1 MSRLPDDDQGSS
13 APSSPPEERATT
25 GSTPPTSSPPES
37 AHSLGSVRTA
47 LDQVDR
53 TLVEAL
59 AERVRLIERVAE
71 RKARGGAVVRDPAR
85 EEALLGKLVDLGR
98 EAGLDA
104 FLVTRVFREVLDH
117 SLRLQI
123 ERLAGRAG
131 DEAAITVGFQGG
143 EGAYSH
149 MCAQRFFSARKAA
162 IFRGYP
168 DFRSMLEAVRDGG
181 LAYAV
186 LPIENTTAGSI
197 NESYDLLAE
206 YDLRLVGEEVQRVE
220 HCLIGLAD
228 VPLHRI
234 RRIYSHPVA
243 LAQCRAFLASLPGCH
258 AEASEDTALSVAKV
272 KAEQDLSQA
281 AIASEEAAR
290 IYGLPIL
297 RRHVQDQRENL
308 TRMVIVAREDEPRD
322 PRLPCKTSLVFAT
335 KHERGALARGI
346 AVLSEHGL
354 NLTKLESR
362 PRPNTPWE
370 YRFYL
375 DFEGDIDDPNV
386 AEALEQLGAETSYLR
401 VLGCYPAR
409 TLPEAR
415 PVEPATPASPPKTP
429 TPRPAPAQ
437 GVVRVGDR
445 LEIGAVPVVFAGP
458 ASGDDP
464 AEAAAAARDAGA
476 QGYWGAFLSEGGLI
490 GKARE
495 TVVRAAHER
504 SLPIALPVDHA
515 ADVRELTRRA
525 ELLVVPPARMHD
537 TVLLRE
543 LGHVDAAIAITRL
556 PGSRLQEWLD
566 AARFVRERGNG
577 RLILVDGSSRQL
589 PDLALLPEITT
600 VCAHPVL
607 VSLQAAKADSR
618 AQLAEAARVAG
629 AHGVICPTGEPLEAV
644 VAAVRGE

>member
-1 MSRLPDDDQGSS
+1 MSGDSDEDTPKETGEAGEAPAATEPKSS
-13 APSSPPEERATT
+13 A
-25 GSTPPTSSPPES
+25 
-37 AHSLGSVRTA
+37 LGGVRSA
-47 LDQVDR
+47 LDAVDR
-53 TLVEAL
+53 RLVEAL
-59 AERVRLIERVAE
+59 AERVRLVEQVAE
-71 RKARGGAVVRDPAR
+71 RKSRGGAVVRDPSR
-85 EEALLGKLVDLGR
+85 EEALLGKVVALGQ
-98 EAGLDA
+98 EAGLDT

-123 ERLAGRAG
+123 ERLAGRA
-131 DEAAITVGFQGG
+131 DSEEAVTVGFQGG

-168 DFRSMLEAVRDGG
+168 NFRTMLEAVRDGT

-206 YDLRLVGEEVQRVE
+206 YDLRLVGEEIQRVE

-234 RRIYSHPVA
+234 HRIYSHPVA
-243 LAQCRAFLASLPGCH
+243 LAQCRAFLATLPGCH
-258 AEASEDTALSVAKV
+258 AEAAEDTALSVAKV
-272 KAEQDLSQA
+272 KAEQDLGQA

-322 PRLPCKTSLVFAT
+322 PRLPCKTSLVMAM

-375 DFEGDIDDPNV
+375 DFEGDIDDPAV
-386 AEALEQLGAETSYLR
+386 AEALEQLGEQTSYLR

-415 PVEPATPASPPKTP
+415 PAEPAPPVSAAA
-429 TPRPAPAQ
+429 RPAPAQ
-437 GVVRVGDR
+437 GVVRVGER

-458 ASGDDP
+458 SAGDD
-464 AEAAAAARDAGA
+464 AIAAAAEARQAGA

-495 TVVRAAHER
+495 SVVGAAHAR
-504 SLPIALPVDHA
+504 DLPVALPVDHA

-525 ELLVVPPARMHD
+525 DLLVVPPARMHD

-543 LGHVDAAIAITRL
+543 LGHVDAAVAISRL
-556 PGSRLQEWLD
+556 PGAAIQEWLD
-566 AARFVRERGNG
+566 AAHFVRERGNG
-577 RLILVDGSSRQL
+577 RLILLDGSSRGL
-589 PDLALLPEITT
+589 PELALLPEVTRA
-600 VCAHPVL
+600 CAHPVL
-607 VSLQAAKADSR
+607 VSLQAATEEAR
-618 AQLAEAARVAG
+618 PRLAEAARVAG
-629 AHGVICPTGEPLEAV
+629 AHGVVVPTGESLGAV
-644 VAAVRGE
+644 VAAVRGA

>member
-1 MSRLPDDDQGSS
+1 MSRSPDDD
-13 APSSPPEERATT
+13 PPEPPA
-25 GSTPPTSSPPES
+25 STPPASATTASTPPDS
-37 AHSLGSVRTA
+37 AHALDSVRSA
-47 LDQVDR
+47 LDSVDR
-53 TLVEAL
+53 RLLEAL

-71 RKARGGAVVRDPAR
+71 RKSRGGAVVRDPAR

-117 SLRLQI
+117 SLRVQI

-131 DEAAITVGFQGG
+131 EEPTITVGFQGG

-168 DFRSMLEAVRDGG
+168 DFRSMLEAVRDGA

-272 KAEQDLSQA
+272 KREQDLSQA

-409 TLPEAR
+409 TLPESR
-415 PVEPATPASPPKTP
+415 PVEPAQPAAKATPPK
-429 TPRPAPAQ
+429 PARAQ

-464 AEAAAAARDAGA
+464 AEAAAAARDANA

-495 TVVRAAHER
+495 AVVRAAHER

-543 LGHVDAAIAITRL
+543 LGHVDAAVAIVRL
-556 PGSRLQEWLD
+556 PGSRLSEWLD

-577 RLILVDGSSRQL
+577 RLILVDGSSRRL
-589 PDLALLPEITT
+589 PDLALLPEITAA
-600 VCAHPVL
+600 CDHPVL
-607 VSLQAAKADSR
+607 VSLQAASPEAR
-618 AQLAEAARVAG
+618 PRLAEAARIAG
-629 AHGVICPTGEPLEAV
+629 AHGVICPSGESLAEV
-644 VAAVRGE
+644 VAAVRGS

>member
-1 MSRLPDDDQGSS
+1 MSRAPEDD
-13 APSSPPEERATT
+13 PPEDTPATT
-25 GSTPPTSSPPES
+25 ASPPPES
-37 AHSLGSVRTA
+37 THALGSVRSA
-47 LDQVDR
+47 LDSVDR
-53 TLVEAL
+53 RLLEAL
-59 AERVRLIERVAE
+59 AERVRLVERVAE
-71 RKARGGAVVRDPAR
+71 RKSRGGAVVRDPAR

-117 SLRLQI
+117 SLRVQI

-131 DEAAITVGFQGG
+131 DEATITVGFQGG

-168 DFRSMLEAVRDGG
+168 DFRSMLEAVRDGA

-243 LAQCRAFLASLPGCH
+243 LAQCRAFLSSLPGCH

-272 KAEQDLSQA
+272 KREQDLSQA

-409 TLPEAR
+409 TLPESR
-415 PVEPATPASPPKTP
+415 PVEPAQPAAKAATPK
-429 TPRPAPAQ
+429 PAPAQ

-464 AEAAAAARDAGA
+464 AEAAAAARDANA

-495 TVVRAAHER
+495 AVVRAAHER

-543 LGHVDAAIAITRL
+543 LGHVDAAVAISRL
-556 PGSRLQEWLD
+556 PGSRLSEWLD

-577 RLILVDGSSRQL
+577 RLILVDGSSRRL
-589 PDLALLPEITT
+589 PDLALLPEITAA
-600 VCAHPVL
+600 CDHPVL
-607 VSLQAAKADSR
+607 VSLQAASPDAR
-618 AQLAEAARVAG
+618 PRLAEAARIAG
-629 AHGVICPTGEPLEAV
+629 AHGVICPSGESLAAV
-644 VAAVRGE
+644 VAAVRGS

>member
-1 MSRLPDDDQGSS
+1 MSRAPEDD
-13 APSSPPEERATT
+13 PPEDTPATT
-25 GSTPPTSSPPES
+25 ASTPPES
-37 AHSLGSVRTA
+37 THALGSVRSA
-47 LDQVDR
+47 LDSVDR
-53 TLVEAL
+53 RLLEAL
-59 AERVRLIERVAE
+59 AERVRLVERVAE
-71 RKARGGAVVRDPAR
+71 RKSRGGAVVRDPAR

-117 SLRLQI
+117 SLRVQI

-131 DEAAITVGFQGG
+131 DEATITVGFQGG

-168 DFRSMLEAVRDGG
+168 DFRSMLEAVRDGA

-243 LAQCRAFLASLPGCH
+243 LAQCRAFLSSLPGCH

-272 KAEQDLSQA
+272 KREQDLSQA

-409 TLPEAR
+409 TLPESR
-415 PVEPATPASPPKTP
+415 PVEPAQPAAKAATPK
-429 TPRPAPAQ
+429 PAPAQ

-464 AEAAAAARDAGA
+464 AEAAAAARDANA

-495 TVVRAAHER
+495 AVVRAAHER

-543 LGHVDAAIAITRL
+543 LGHVDAAVAISRL
-556 PGSRLQEWLD
+556 PGSRLSEWLD

-577 RLILVDGSSRQL
+577 RLILVDGSSRRL
-589 PDLALLPEITT
+589 PDLALLPEITAA
-600 VCAHPVL
+600 CDHPVL
-607 VSLQAAKADSR
+607 VSLQAASPDAR
-618 AQLAEAARVAG
+618 PRLAEAARIAG
-629 AHGVICPTGEPLEAV
+629 AHGVICPSGESLAAV
-644 VAAVRGE
+644 VAAVRGS

>member
-1 MSRLPDDDQGSS
+1 VSRLPDDDEGS
-13 APSSPPEERATT
+13 APSTPAEESVTT
-25 GSTPPTSSPPES
+25 ASTPPES
-37 AHSLGSVRTA
+37 GHSLGSVRSA
-47 LDQVDR
+47 LDRVDR

-131 DEAAITVGFQGG
+131 DEAPITVGFQGG

-149 MCAQRFFSARKAA
+149 MCAQRFFSARRAA

-168 DFRSMLEAVRDGG
+168 DFRSMLEAVRDGA

-243 LAQCRAFLASLPGCH
+243 LAQCRAFLQSLPGCH
-258 AEASEDTALSVAKV
+258 AEASEDTALSVARV

-322 PRLPCKTSLVFAT
+322 ARLPCKTSLVFAT

-346 AVLSEHGL
+346 AVLSAHGL

-386 AEALEQLGAETSYLR
+386 AEALEELGAETSYLR

-415 PVEPATPASPPKTP
+415 PVEPASPVVKPAA
-429 TPRPAPAQ
+429 RPAPAQ

-490 GKARE
+490 GKARDA
-495 TVVRAAHER
+495 VVRAAHER

-556 PGSRLQEWLD
+556 PGSRLQEWID

-577 RLILVDGSSRQL
+577 RLILVDGSSRRL
-589 PDLALLPEITT
+589 PDLALLPEITSL
-600 VCAHPVL
+600 CDHPVL
-607 VSLQAAKADSR
+607 VNLQAAKAESR

>member
-1 MSRLPDDDQGSS
+1 MADDDSKTAPDDPGS
-13 APSSPPEERATT
+13 
-25 GSTPPTSSPPES
+25 
-37 AHSLGSVRTA
+37 HSLSGVRDA
-47 LDQVDR
+47 LDAVDR
-53 TLVEAL
+53 RLVQAL
-59 AERVRLIERVAE
+59 AERVRLVEKVAE
-71 RKARGGAVVRDPAR
+71 RKNRGGAVVRDPAR
-85 EEALLGKLVDLGR
+85 EEALLAKLVKLGQ
-98 EAGLDA
+98 EAGLDT

-117 SLRLQI
+117 SLRLQL

-131 DEAAITVGFQGG
+131 AEDAVSVGFQGG
-143 EGAYSH
+143 EGAFSH

-168 DFRSMLEAVRDGG
+168 NFRSMLEAVRDGS

-206 YDLRLVGEEVQRVE
+206 YDLRLVGEEIQRVE

-243 LAQCRAFLASLPGCH
+243 LAQCGAFLATLPGCH
-258 AEASEDTALSVAKV
+258 AEASEDTALSVARI

-290 IYGLPIL
+290 IHGLPIL
-297 RRHVQDQRENL
+297 RRQVQDQQENL

-322 PRLPCKTSLVFAT
+322 RRLPSKTSLVMAT

-362 PRPNTPWE
+362 PRPNSPWE

-375 DFEGDIDDPNV
+375 DFEGDVDDPEV
-386 AEALEQLGAETSYLR
+386 ATALEKLSEQSSYLR

-409 TLPEAR
+409 TLPESR
-415 PVEPATPASPPKTP
+415 PVEPAPPSPSVTKA
-429 TPRPAPAQ
+429 APVQ
-437 GVVRVGDR
+437 SVVRVGER

-458 ASGDDP
+458 TSADDS
-464 AEAAAAARDAGA
+464 ADSAARAREGGA
-476 QGYWGAFLSEGGLI
+476 QGFWGGFLSEGGLI
-490 GKARE
+490 ARTRE
-495 TVVRAAHER
+495 TVISAAHAR
-504 SLPIALPVDHA
+504 SLPVALPIDHA

-525 ELLVVPPARMHD
+525 ELLIVPPARMHD
-537 TVLLRE
+537 GALLRE
-543 LGHVDAAIAITRL
+543 LGHVDAPVAITRL
-556 PGSRLQEWLD
+556 PGSRLDEWLD

-577 RLILVDGSSRQL
+577 RLILVDGTSRHL
-589 PDLALLPEITT
+589 PEIALLPELGHRS
-600 VCAHPVL
+600 AHPVL
-607 VSLQAAKADSR
+607 VCLHAAAPQSR
-618 AQLAEAARVAG
+618 ARLAEAARVAG
-629 AHGVICPTGEPLEAV
+629 AHGVITPATDELVDV
-644 VAAVRGE
+644 VAAVRG